1 MKFQKK
7 IEIYS
12 LIKNT
17 KYLFAQIKKY
27 GRNSLF
33 IRNLRIVIS
42 LLLVVLII
50 NGVNYYTTI
59 QKNINQEIE
68 SNNTYLLESVK
79 DMGVNVLKTAET
91 IATNTAIQTPA
102 LQYCLTEQDD
112 VAKSYEEA
120 IGKFIRSYT
129 LVYDYIDSVY
139 LVSKNSNRVTDG
151 DIFTTKNI
159 FYDSKFIQGINTL
172 DDIVC
177 MPRYKQDY
185 YPELVTIVRPV
196 TINGVVDDTPDNIVG
211 YVCVNIKV
219 KEFGKIL
226 NSMDKTDDRFYNII
240 LIKDDKILY
249 SGNFEDFG
257 KNASDV
263 SIIKDIES
271 FKEKHTYQIKSESG
285 KVIVSSA
292 GSSFGGYSFVLITP
306 TADRFDIFLQTLR
319 YIGMGM
325 LLILLTSII
334 AAMLIAYVSYQPII
348 DISKILGNEEDL
360 TKGILPFRERSGEM
374 KYISENIAK
383 NLRRN
388 EEMAKELK
396 DRVLLF
402 RRAMFTALQVQINPH
417 FLYNTLENINWLA
430 VNLSGGPNE
439 VSSSVLALSKLM
451 RYSSETEGYLVT
463 IDEEI
468 KHAKQYIELLKF
480 RYPDLFTI
488 EWSVDNS
495 TLSSGIIRLT
505 LQPLLE
511 NAVRHG
517 IRPKR
522 AKGKISISI
531 EKHGDVISIVI
542 KDDGVGMTKE
552 EVDLLNQN
560 LLTNYLLESKHVGL
574 RNVNQRFK
582 IIFGEK
588 YGVHV
593 EKSAEDNEGFTLKI
607 IFPDFNP
614 HEFEF
619 GI

>member
-7 IEIYS
+7 IEVYN

-17 KYLFAQIKKY
+17 KHLFSQVKQY

-33 IRNLRIVIS
+33 VKNLRIVIS

-50 NGVNYYTTI
+50 NGVNYYSTI
-59 QKNINQEIE
+59 QKSINREIE
-68 SNNTYLLESVK
+68 SNNIYLLERVK

-91 IATNTAIQTPA
+91 IAINTSVQTPT

-120 IGKFIRSYT
+120 INKLIRSYT

-139 LVSKNSNRVTDG
+139 LVSKEGNRVTDG
-151 DIFTTKNI
+151 DVFTTINS
-159 FYDSKFIQGINTL
+159 FYDYEFIQSINSL
-172 DDIVC
+172 NDIIC
-177 MPRYKQDY
+177 MPRYKKDY
-185 YPELVTIVRPV
+185 YPELITIVKPV
-196 TINGVVDDTPDNIVG
+196 NTNGYIDQTPDDIVG
-211 YVCVNIKV
+211 YVCVNIKA

-226 NSMDKTDDRFYNII
+226 NSMDKTDEKFFNII
-240 LIKDDKILY
+240 LINEERVLY
-249 SGNFEDFG
+249 SGDSDDFG
-257 KNASDV
+257 KKTNDV
-263 SIIKDIES
+263 PIVKDIEAV
-271 FKEKHTYQIKSESG
+271 KEKRSYQIDFENG
-285 KVIVSSA
+285 KLIVSA
-292 GSSFGGYSFVLITP
+292 VNSSYGEYSFVSITP
-306 TADRFDIFLQTLR
+306 AADSFDIFLQTLR
-319 YIGMGM
+319 YIGSGM
-325 LLILLTSII
+325 LLILLISII
-334 AAMLIAYVSYQPII
+334 AAMLIAYVLYQPII
-348 DISKILGNEEDL
+348 DISNLLGNEEDL
-360 TKGILPFRERSGEM
+360 TKGIFPFREKSGEM

-388 EEMAKELK
+388 EEMAKELQ

-430 VNLSGGPNE
+430 VNLSGGPNK

-463 IDEEI
+463 VEEEI
-468 KHAKQYIELLKF
+468 KHAKQYIELMKL
-480 RYPDLFTI
+480 RYPDLFTM
-488 EWSVDNS
+488 EWNIDES

-505 LQPLLE
+505 LQPLIE

-522 AKGKISISI
+522 AKGKIAISI
-531 EKHGDVISIVI
+531 KKYGEHISIVI
-542 KDDGVGMTKE
+542 KDDGVGMTNEDIK
-552 EVDLLNQN
+552 LLNEN

-574 RNVNQRFK
+574 RNVNQRIK
-582 IIFGEK
+582 IIFGEE

-593 EKSAEDNEGFTLKI
+593 EEPSDINEGFTLKI
-607 IFPDFNP
+607 VFPDFNP
-614 HEFEF
+614 NEFD
-619 GI
+619 I

>member
-17 KYLFAQIKKY
+17 KYLFAQVKQY

-33 IRNLRIVIS
+33 VRNLKIVIS

-59 QKNINQEIE
+59 QKNINNEIE
-68 SNNTYLLESVK
+68 SNNIYLLERVK

-91 IATNTAIQTPA
+91 IATNTAIQSSSM
-102 LQYCLTEQDD
+102 QYCLSEHED

-120 IGKFIRSYT
+120 ISKFIRSYT
-129 LVYDYIDSVY
+129 LVYNYIDSVY
-139 LVSKNSNRVTDG
+139 LVSKNGNRVTDG
-151 DIFTTKNI
+151 DLFATIDS
-159 FYDSKFIQGINTL
+159 FYDSEFIQSIVNL
-172 DDIVC
+172 DDITC
-177 MPRYKQDY
+177 IPRYKKDY
-185 YPELVTIVRPV
+185 YPELITIVRPV
-196 TINGVVDDTPDNIVG
+196 NINGYIDETPDNIVG
-211 YVCVNIKV
+211 HVCVNIKA

-226 NSMDKTDDRFYNII
+226 NSMDKTDKKFFNII
-240 LIKDDKILY
+240 LVNEGKILY
-249 SGNFEDFG
+249 SGDFDDFG
-257 KNASDV
+257 KKTSDV
-263 SIIKDIES
+263 SVIKDIKS
-271 FKEKHTYQIKSESG
+271 FDEKLTYQTTSESG
-285 KVIVSSA
+285 KLIVSSIS
-292 GSSFGGYSFVLITP
+292 SSFGGYSFVSITP
-306 TADRFDIFLQTLR
+306 AADKFEIFIQTLR
-319 YIGMGM
+319 YIGLGM
-325 LLILLTSII
+325 LLILLISII

-348 DISKILGNEEDL
+348 DISNLLGNEQDV

-388 EEMAKELK
+388 EEMAKELQ

-468 KHAKQYIELLKF
+468 RHAKQYVELLEL
-480 RYPDLFTI
+480 RYPDLFTV
-488 EWSVDNS
+488 EWNVEE
-495 TLSSGIIRLT
+495 TALQSGIIRLT
-505 LQPLLE
+505 LQPLIE

-522 AKGKISISI
+522 AKGRIVISITKQG
-531 EKHGDVISIVI
+531 EKISIVI

-552 EVDLLNQN
+552 DVKLLNQN

-588 YGVHV
+588 YGVRV
-593 EKSAEDNEGFTLKI
+593 EDSSIGFALTI
-607 IFPDFNP
+607 IVPDFNP
-614 HEFEF
+614 HEFEL